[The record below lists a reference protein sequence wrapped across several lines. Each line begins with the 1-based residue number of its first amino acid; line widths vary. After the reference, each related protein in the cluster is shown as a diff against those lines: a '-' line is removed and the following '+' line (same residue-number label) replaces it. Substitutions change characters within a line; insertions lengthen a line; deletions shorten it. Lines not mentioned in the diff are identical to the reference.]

1 LPKQERI
8 VNKILTNLFAVALIG
23 CATIFIT
30 GCATM
35 GGDRTVNVTGDQIA
49 QKLNEKLALPISLLK
64 VFDVNLSNSVVT
76 FDKTTGRMIT
86 TMDSNLSSQMF
97 DKSLAGKLGI
107 SGKLRFDAATNAVVL
122 DEPKIENV
130 SFNGADGKFN
140 DLFNALA
147 KTVGGEML
155 TGLTLYTVKPED
167 LTFGGTSYSPKD
179 MVVTENG
186 LQLTLTPAK

>member
-1 LPKQERI
+1 MRKFLI
-8 VNKILTNLFAVALIG
+8 ALI
-23 CATIFIT
+23 AFVLAS
-30 GCATM
+30 CATM
-35 GGDRTVNVTGDQIA
+35 MGDRTVNVTGDQIA

-76 FDKTTGRMIT
+76 FDKTTGRMMT
-86 TMDSNLSSQMF
+86 TMDSKLSSHILNQ
-97 DKSLAGKLGI
+97 SLAGKLGI
-107 SGKLRFDAATNAVVL
+107 SGKLRFDAATSAVVL
-122 DEPKIENV
+122 DDPKIENV

-167 LTFGGTSYSPKD
+167 LKFGGTNYSPKN
-179 MVVTENG
+179 MVVTDNG
-186 LQLTLTPAK
+186 LQLTLAPAK

>member
-1 LPKQERI
+1 MKKLLI
-8 VNKILTNLFAVALIG
+8 VLITFIFA
-23 CATIFIT
+23 

-35 GGDRTVNVTGDQIA
+35 MGDRTVNVTGDQIA

-76 FDKTTGRMIT
+76 FDKASGRITT
-86 TMDSNLSSQMF
+86 TMDSKLSSQLL

-107 SGKLRFDAATNAVVL
+107 SGKLRFDAATSTVVL
-122 DEPKIENV
+122 DEPKVEN
-130 SFNGADGKFN
+130 FNIAGAGGKYN
-140 DLFNALA
+140 DLLNAMA

-155 TGLTLYTVKPED
+155 NGLTLYTVKPED
-167 LTFGGTSYSPKD
+167 LKFGGTTYAPKD
-179 MVVTENG
+179 MLVTDNG